1 MVNKICYTGIGARKS
16 GEHTVAQYLRVMEKT
31 ATMDCPSYYKSL
43 QCKSCKTDKELFKQ
57 LVKKYKKNP
66 SYKLSKKFGD
76 KLNKS
81 YMKCHKCKNSKT
93 RKCTL
98 KKYIHYSGAVPGKC
112 STTKTEGKI
121 M

>member
-1 MVNKICYTGIGARKS
+1 MVNNICYTGIGARKS

-31 ATMDCPSYYKSL
+31 ASIDCPNYYKSL
-43 QCKSCKTDKELFKQ
+43 QCKSCKKDKELFKQ

-66 SYKLSKKFGD
+66 SYKLSKQFGD

-112 STTKTEGKI
+112 PTTIEGKI
-121 M
+121 T